1 MNNTWT
7 RRELLLGASAV
18 AAATGIGAP
27 QAGGT
32 ASGQDRVLELRQY
45 TLHGGQRDTLI
56 ALFEQHFIEPQNALG
71 AHVIGTFR
79 DLDDS
84 DRFVWLRG
92 FQDMPTRQKSLEAF
106 YGGPSWQ
113 AHRQA
118 ANATMVDS
126 DNVLL
131 LRAAGAAAG
140 FAAPLGTAG
149 HSQHVIGARI
159 YYLESV
165 DPGQF
170 SAFFA
175 GSILGRLAELGARP
189 IGKFITESAANNFRL
204 PIREHDHVFVWFA
217 RWDAVNDEEDFS
229 TRWSR
234 VTGWR
239 DEAPAAVLPALMR
252 KPERLR
258 LAPTARSELR

>member
-18 AAATGIGAP
+18 AAATGIGA
-27 QAGGT
+27 QEAGGT
-32 ASGQDRVLELRQY
+32 TIGEDRVLELRQY
-45 TLHGGQRDTLI
+45 TLHRDQREALI

-79 DLDDS
+79 DLDDP

-106 YGGPSWQ
+106 YGGPIWQ

-131 LRAAGAAAG
+131 LRSASAAAG
-140 FAAPLGTAG
+140 FAPMLGSAG
-149 HSQHVIGARI
+149 YSQHLIGARI
-159 YYLESV
+159 YYLDTV

-170 SAFFA
+170 ATFFA
-175 GSILGRLAELGARP
+175 SSILPRLAELGARP
-189 IGKFITESAANNFRL
+189 IGQFITESAANNFRL

-217 RWDAVNDEEDFS
+217 RWDTVRDEENFS
-229 TRWSR
+229 TRWSQ
-234 VTGWR
+234 VSGWR
-239 DEAPAAVLPALMR
+239 DEAPEAMLRALMR

-258 LAPTARSELR
+258 LAPTVRSELR

>member
-1 MNNTWT
+1 MNDTWT
-7 RRELLLGASAV
+7 RRELLLGATAV
-18 AAATGIGAP
+18 AAATGTGAQAAAGTTIGEN
-27 QAGGT
+27 
-32 ASGQDRVLELRQY
+32 RVLELRQY

-56 ALFEQHFIEPQNALG
+56 ALFEQQFIEPQNALG
-71 AHVIGTFR
+71 AHVVGTFR
-79 DLDDS
+79 DLDDP

-106 YGGPSWQ
+106 YGGPMWQ

-131 LRAAGAAAG
+131 LRPASAGSG
-140 FAAPLGTAG
+140 FSPLLGAAG

-159 YYLESV
+159 YYLDSV
-165 DPGQF
+165 DSEQF
-170 SAFFA
+170 TVFFT
-175 GSILGRLAELGARP
+175 GSMLPRLAELGARP
-189 IGKFITESAANNFRL
+189 IGQFVTEGAANNFRL

-217 RWDAVNDEEDFS
+217 RWDTTKDEEDFS
-229 TRWSR
+229 TRWSQ
-234 VTGWR
+234 VSGWR
-239 DEAPAAVLPALMR
+239 DEAPAAMLPALMR

-258 LAPTARSELR
+258 LAPTVRSELR